1 MKYFFTLFLIFSVV
15 IGKTQSTNYENVENF
30 RTMLFEKHA
39 KYKVFLYNKK
49 TNSRVKIKN
58 GAFVN
63 AICSD
68 SSKTGFCKIL
78 LFSEK
83 GFYATPIQGNDDSVQ
98 VQMDSG
104 NKVYYKWQTTSFDT
118 VVFVD
123 YKTITHLTYI
133 NHLKS
138 KTNFALLSLTTGF
151 MLFLGTVV
159 VGIADKD
166 AHFVSEILPVM
177 TATLVPTVWG
187 WYKNKKLGK
196 IKSYRMTEWEIVVKK
211 KLRQ

>member
-1 MKYFFTLFLIFSVV
+1 MKIFITLCLIFSVV
-15 IGKTQSTNYENVENF
+15 IAKTQSINYENVEQL

-39 KYKVFLYNKK
+39 KYKVFLNNKN
-49 TNSRVKIKN
+49 TNRRVKIKN
-58 GAFVN
+58 GAFIN
-63 AICSD
+63 AIYSD

-78 LFSEK
+78 LISEN
-83 GFYATPIQGNDDSVQ
+83 GFYTSPIQGNDDSVQ

-104 NKVYYKWQTTSFDT
+104 DKVYFKWQTTSFDT
-118 VVFVD
+118 VIFVD
-123 YKTITHLTYI
+123 YKTITQLTYI

-166 AHFVSEILPVM
+166 AHFVSEVLPVM

-196 IKSYRMTEWEIVVKK
+196 VKSYRMTEWEIIIKE